1 MVGTPRFHMGVPG
14 KRRTMKKG
22 PKFVRPAPVPMM
34 VNEPRVILVRSPIGM
49 MVNRAPSNHRMS
61 VESPVNALANMMRGL
76 QIRAPSPAVT
86 RRAAKRRRVSRGSRS
101 RSRGSRGSRRS

>member
-14 KRRTMKKG
+14 KRRTMRKKG
-22 PKFVRPAPVPMM
+22 PKFVRPAPAPVPMM
-34 VNEPRVILVRSPIGM
+34 VNSPRVILVRSPIGM

-76 QIRAPSPAVT
+76 QIRAPT